1 MKIPSDEELG
11 ELAAW
16 VGDVLLSGL
25 PQISDV
31 RNVSFEVDLLTGKV
45 TPEEVM
51 TESLSNLL
59 REASEMFFDD
69 LESVFGIKKDDI
81 KSAIIRIK
89 GRAGGGYDISGK
101 LDLKS

>member
-31 RNVSFEVDLLTGKV
+31 HNVFFEVDLLTGKV

-69 LESVFGIKKDDI
+69 LESVFGIKKDGV
-81 KSAIIRIK
+81 KGGNNRNKGK
-89 GRAGGGYDISGK
+89 GRRW
-101 LDLKS
+101 L